1 METFPMPNATVRA
14 NARALPEEAERSP
27 QPAQAEFQVLAADFE
42 VALEALR
49 PFFYGSGS
57 DDDADAATA
66 RVDEIARK
74 IVAIPTTDI
83 EMMRLKARVYLWSEG
98 ENFKTFAAQN
108 ENDGSSDA
116 VLVSL
121 FRDLGADRAPD
132 ADLIAL
138 AHRCIAANE
147 RLGVAADAYARA
159 EFASPHNE
167 AEEAEADRAQTAAVA
182 DLRELVLPLARMQP
196 STFDGLLAKA
206 KAMGFA
212 IPDSDVRAK
221 IIEEALAED
230 PFDPESMSLVLA
242 RDLIVLAGEARS

>member
-1 METFPMPNATVRA
+1 MPNATVRA
-14 NARALPEEAERSP
+14 DARALPEATPHPDTALRALAAQFEAAWAAERVFFHSGGTDEEAE
-27 QPAQAEFQVLAADFE
+27 
-42 VALEALR
+42 VAV
-49 PFFYGSGS
+49 G
-57 DDDADAATA
+57 
-66 RVDEIARK
+66 RVDEIACK

-83 EMMRLKARVYLWSEG
+83 EMMRLKARVYLHTQGPDFE
-98 ENFKTFAAQN
+98 TFAAQN

-138 AHRCIAANE
+138 ADRCIAANE
-147 RLGVAADAYARA
+147 RLGAAADAYARA

-167 AEEAEADRAQTAAVA
+167 AEEAEADRGQTAAIA

-206 KAMGFA
+206 KALKFA
-212 IPDSDVRAK
+212 IPEGDVRAK
-221 IIEEALAED
+221 IIEEALEGG
-230 PFDPESMSLVLA
+230 PFEPESMSLVLA
-242 RDLIVLAGEARS
+242 RDLVVLAGEARS